1 MGFGES
7 CGHDG
12 RALGTDCCADG
23 HEESVNALVWM
34 RELLNIR
41 SYRIPKGGSRAH
53 HVLAQSPHHAVRAR
67 TEADDVGGAEDE
79 ANDQADS

>member
-12 RALGTDCCADG
+12 RALGADCCADG
-23 HEESVNALVWM
+23 HEESVNMLAWLRKLV
-34 RELLNIR
+34 EIL
-41 SYRIPKGGSRAH
+41 SSRIPKGGSRAH

-67 TEADDVGGAEDE
+67 TEADDVGCAKDE
-79 ANDQADS
+79 ANDQADG